1 MAWISSK
8 DLMGNDVNV
17 EASYKDLL
25 HCRKMRQTYAIE
37 AALEL
42 RKCFNSAQNY
52 IKMLDLLIDEIEK
65 DPEFKLTN
73 QQQADD
79 PKNIFE
85 DHFAFA
91 RNKKQLNEYTQF
103 VL

>member
-1 MAWISSK
+1 MRRQLDMYHILDVLRVKEDQRCQELMAWISSK

-52 IKMLDLLIDEIEK
+52 IKMLDLSIDEIEK

-73 QQQADD
+73 
-79 PKNIFE
+79 
-85 DHFAFA
+85 
-91 RNKKQLNEYTQF
+91 
-103 VL
+103 